1 MYRDLK
7 ENLRI
12 AGLSGVRLINRYDV
26 EGISD
31 EEYESAKRTIFS
43 EPPVEEVFD
52 ETISIDEKDK
62 IVAIEYLPGQYDQ
75 RADSASQCIS
85 DTDPWGKTQCQ
96 SCKTYSAS
104 GDVSQEEYEK
114 VKKYLINPVECPGSV
129 FGKTVNFGCGSNRS
143 EDVKV

>member
-75 RADSASQCIS
+75 RADSASQCIQIL
-85 DTDPWGKTQCQ
+85 THGERP
-96 SCKTYSAS
+96 
-104 GDVSQEEYEK
+104 
-114 VKKYLINPVECPGSV
+114 N
-129 FGKTVNFGCGSNRS
+129 
-143 EDVKV
+143 VKVANL